1 MNLVY
6 HYPNVTALA
15 AYITS
20 IASPENDE
28 EVDPIKLRTSAME
41 EMVKKYSGSFKQ
53 HEPKGGVASKD
64 VIIVTGTTG
73 GLGALLLEKLLKSPD
88 VERVY
93 ALNRGKEGLMTRQRK
108 AFKERGMDLE
118 VLRSEKLD
126 LLAVDLSDATLGLET
141 DKFET
146 VCLRFTLFL
155 SQLAYHSPSCVA
167 FDSFVIT

>member
-1 MNLVY
+1 
-6 HYPNVTALA
+6 
-15 AYITS
+15 
-20 IASPENDE
+20 
-28 EVDPIKLRTSAME
+28 
-41 EMVKKYSGSFKQ
+41 
-53 HEPKGGVASKD
+53 
-64 VIIVTGTTG
+64 
-73 GLGALLLEKLLKSPD
+73 
-88 VERVY
+88 
-93 ALNRGKEGLMTRQRK
+93 MTRQRK

-155 SQLAYHSPSCVA
+155 SQLAYRSPSCVA